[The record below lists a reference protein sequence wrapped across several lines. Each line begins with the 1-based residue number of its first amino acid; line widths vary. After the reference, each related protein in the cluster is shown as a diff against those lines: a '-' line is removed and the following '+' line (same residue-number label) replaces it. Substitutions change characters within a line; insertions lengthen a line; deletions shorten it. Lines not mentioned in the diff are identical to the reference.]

1 MEVEAG
7 QRMDNQ
13 TSKRQRVGGELW
25 LEGLVDLRR
34 RGFLLI
40 SLADGILPRYFLLIP
55 TISSSTLD
63 LPVDIEFSTI
73 LTDEVFS
80 ASRWPSRIKRPPM
93 ATKVKDDATPHLQS
107 MGKGGSQNHLNFN
120 MTSPPDAHI
129 PHPSPSGLMP
139 SSLLNPQPSPI
150 AHLPGPT
157 NMPYMDGQSDTDG
170 SPFTTAHSPA
180 GHYVQSEPQGAGS
193 LIGTRLNIQLYR
205 HSNVILIVEP
215 NEKESSPNEMTY
227 TLYLV
232 LVKPSSVED
241 SQPQDAEPSITSS
254 VSQSGPGSVPPGA
267 PLSVPE
273 LSSSAA
279 HPPTS
284 SSTTENDGMPKLYLK
299 VQSLIEFDTFV
310 AMHDPGTYVN
320 ELAGSKR
327 KLGALGEG
335 PSKQQKVLYP
345 AYFIPELAHAVEPLQ
360 REAAVG
366 E

>member
-1 MEVEAG
+1 MNVA
-7 QRMDNQ
+7 
-13 TSKRQRVGGELW
+13 
-25 LEGLVDLRR
+25 
-34 RGFLLI
+34 
-40 SLADGILPRYFLLIP
+40 
-55 TISSSTLD
+55 
-63 LPVDIEFSTI
+63 
-73 LTDEVFS
+73 
-80 ASRWPSRIKRPPM
+80 
-93 ATKVKDDATPHLQS
+93 
-107 MGKGGSQNHLNFN
+107 
-120 MTSPPDAHI
+120 PDAHM

-180 GHYVQSEPQGAGS
+180 ASNWSGSREMLRPSLRPGHYVQSEPQGAGS
-193 LIGTRLNIQLYR
+193 QIGTRLNIQLYR

-232 LVKPSSVED
+232 LVKPSSVEN

-254 VSQSGPGSVPPGA
+254 VSQSGPGSVPPGCV
-267 PLSVPE
+267 LSVPE

-335 PSKQQKVLYP
+335 PSKQQKSWPTPWSHCNEKLPLANELTLRRIPHGGLQVEANGTIMAVMKINEQEKIDHPVSIDCLSTEVDSP
-345 AYFIPELAHAVEPLQ
+345 AKL
-360 REAAVG
+360 
-366 E
+366 